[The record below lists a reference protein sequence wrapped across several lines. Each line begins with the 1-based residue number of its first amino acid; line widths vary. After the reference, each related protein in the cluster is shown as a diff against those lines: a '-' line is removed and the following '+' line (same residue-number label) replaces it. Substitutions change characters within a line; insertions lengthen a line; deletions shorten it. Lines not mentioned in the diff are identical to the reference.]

1 MFRGIRAAADALGV
15 ATDELV
21 DAVQRRVAENR
32 ELRSRI
38 RELERAAATGR
49 AAELAEGAVDGVVVA
64 RVDGLDREAVRDL
77 AVAVRDRAGIRA
89 VILGSAP
96 EAGGVAI
103 VAAVAPDAGLDAS
116 ALIAEAARKVKG
128 GGGKSPDLAV
138 AGGKDPS
145 ALDEALALAR
155 AAVGVT

>member
-1 MFRGIRAAADALGV
+1 MSDASPD
-15 ATDELV
+15 DEF
-21 DAVQRRVAENR
+21 
-32 ELRSRI
+32 
-38 RELERAAATGR
+38 
-49 AAELAEGAVDGVVVA
+49 
-64 RVDGLDREAVRDL
+64 
-77 AVAVRDRAGIRA
+77 AVRDRAGIRA